1 MYGDCK
7 KLHICYMAIFV
18 TPPPQYVPPPQNEK
32 KSLKSCQFGGEFH
45 NLRTL
50 KSSLC
55 T

>member
-1 MYGDCK
+1 MYGDFK
-7 KLHICYMAIFV
+7 RLHISYMAIFV
-18 TPPPQYVPPPQNEK
+18 TPPPLYGPPPQNK
-32 KSLKSCQFGGEFH
+32 KSLKSCQVGGEFH